1 MSIQKQ
7 TRLKVTDNS
16 GALEIMCFHI
26 IGSTKKRTAMIGDTI
41 IGAVKKGIPG
51 GVVKKGD
58 KVTAVVVRS
67 VQKVR
72 RSDGSYI
79 GFGDNAV
86 VILKDKKEQD
96 PKGTR
101 IFGPIAREVR
111 ERGFIK
117 IVSLAT
123 GGVV

>member
-7 TRLKVTDNS
+7 TRLKVADNS

-26 IGSTKKRTAMIGDTI
+26 IGSTKKRTASIGDRI
-41 IGAVKKGIPG
+41 VASVKKSIPGGLVKKGE
-51 GVVKKGD
+51 
-58 KVTAVVVRS
+58 KVIAVIVRS
-67 VQKVR
+67 AKKVR

-79 GFGDNAV
+79 CFGDNAA
-86 VILKDKKEQD
+86 VILKDNKVQD

-101 IFGPIAREVR
+101 IFGPIAGEVR
-111 ERGFIK
+111 DRGFAK

>member
-7 TRLKVTDNS
+7 TKLKITDNS
-16 GALEIMCFHI
+16 GALEIMCFHV
-26 IGSTKKRTAMIGDTI
+26 IGSTRKRTANIGDTI
-41 IGAVKKGIPG
+41 IAAVKKSIPG
-51 GVVKKGD
+51 GLVKKGD
-58 KVTAVVVRS
+58 KVTAVIVRVV
-67 VQKVR
+67 KKIR
-72 RSDGSYI
+72 RQDGSYI
-79 GFGDNAV
+79 SFSDNAA

-111 ERGFIK
+111 EKGFTK

>member
-7 TRLKVTDNS
+7 TRLKVADNS

-26 IGSTKKRTAMIGDTI
+26 IGSTKKRTASIGDRI
-41 IGAVKKGIPG
+41 IASVKKSIPG

-58 KVTAVVVRS
+58 KVVAVIVRAA
-67 VQKVR
+67 KKIR
-72 RSDGSYI
+72 RADGSYI
-79 GFGDNAV
+79 CFGDNAA
-86 VILKDKKEQD
+86 VILKDNKVQD

-101 IFGPIAREVR
+101 IFGPIASEVR
-111 ERGFIK
+111 AQGFLK

>member
-7 TRLKVTDNS
+7 TKLKVTDNS

-26 IGSTKKRTAMIGDTI
+26 IGSTKKRTAAVGDTI
-41 IGAVKKGIPG
+41 IGAVKKSIPG
-51 GVVKKGD
+51 GIVKKGD
-58 KVTAVVVRS
+58 KVCAVIVRA
-67 VQKVR
+67 VKKTR

-86 VILKDKKEQD
+86 VILKDKKELD

-111 ERGFIK
+111 EKGFTK